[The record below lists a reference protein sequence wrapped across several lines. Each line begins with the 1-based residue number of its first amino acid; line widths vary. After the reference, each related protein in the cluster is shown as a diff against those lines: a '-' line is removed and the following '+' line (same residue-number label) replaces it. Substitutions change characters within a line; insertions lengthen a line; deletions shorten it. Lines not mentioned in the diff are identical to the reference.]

1 MIPRRALRG
10 SVSRYAALAL
20 TAVLLTGCGS
30 SNAPTNAVSQ
40 LSLEVHSSEWEADRD
55 LVVVGENAFAEI
67 KTVTDEGC
75 LSDGPCAI
83 SADAELRSSNPD
95 VVSLVERVRT
105 PANVPLVAH
114 APGTATVTATTD
126 GLTQSRRV
134 DVVSSPLPLDAIRV
148 TLVTAWN
155 DLPVQYDAS
164 QSLTSVEIPVGEYG
178 ALEVVPLRGGAEV
191 FGIPISIS
199 FNSSV
204 VAQATAGCRPV
215 RVDPQ
220 CSVFSDGWVW
230 GVTPGDAPITV
241 FGRNISTTFTAHVV
255 ESQ

>member
-1 MIPRRALRG
+1 M
-10 SVSRYAALAL
+10 
-20 TAVLLTGCGS
+20 
-30 SNAPTNAVSQ
+30 
-40 LSLEVHSSEWEADRD
+40 
-55 LVVVGENAFAEI
+55 VVGEDAFVEI

-75 LSDGPCAI
+75 LLDAPCAI

-95 VVSLVERVRT
+95 VVSPLEQRVRT
-105 PANVPLVAH
+105 PANVLLVAH

-126 GLTQSRRV
+126 GLTASKRV
-134 DVVSSPLPLDAIRV
+134 DVVTAPPPLDAIRV

-155 DLPVQYDAS
+155 DLPAQYDAS
-164 QSLTSVEIPVGEYG
+164 QSLMSVEIPVGQYG
-178 ALEVVPLRGGAEV
+178 ALEIVALRSGAEV

-204 VAQATAGCRPV
+204 VAQATTGCRPV
-215 RVDPQ
+215 RIDPQ

-241 FGRNISTTFTAHVV
+241 SGRNITTSFIAHVIAGP
-255 ESQ
+255 